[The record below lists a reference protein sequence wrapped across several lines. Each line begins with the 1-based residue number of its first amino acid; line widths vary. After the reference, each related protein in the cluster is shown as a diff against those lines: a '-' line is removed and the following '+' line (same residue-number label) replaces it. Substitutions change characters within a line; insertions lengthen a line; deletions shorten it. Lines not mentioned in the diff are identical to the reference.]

1 MKVRTVFKGH
11 LPGDG
16 KATIMNKEHPI
27 IKDQGNGNGNS
38 NGNGNGN
45 GNGLTAMMNR
55 E

>member
-1 MKVRTVFKGH
+1 
-11 LPGDG
+11 
-16 KATIMNKEHPI
+16 MNKEHPI